1 MVASAALHVIAW
13 LLARLPALAL
23 VPIGW
28 LCGIVV
34 VPCLRRRRRII
45 ARNLALAFPGRAA
58 ANRGLLQLCHHAM
71 LGRFA
76 LEHALLIHG
85 SAKRLRRFVRVKN
98 EQVLRELAG
107 RPVIL
112 IAQHFVGLNQGF
124 ARLSL
129 DHALIAPFAPQRS
142 ARAEKLI
149 ARSRTHLGGA
159 NAMLVSNK
167 EPTMLRALCREIRA
181 GRLAYILNDM
191 DQNLRG
197 HAAFL
202 PFCAV
207 ADAATPT
214 TLPRLAK
221 LTGAAVVPCQS
232 VALPWGGYEVRLE
245 PAWDNFPTD
254 DPVADMHRYNDH
266 TSALIAAA
274 PAQYYWPHRRFK
286 TRPPGEES
294 PYG

>member
-1 MVASAALHVIAW
+1 MVASATLHALAW
-13 LLARLPALAL
+13 LLARLPALVLAPL
-23 VPIGW
+23 GW
-28 LCGIVV
+28 LAGLVV
-34 VPCLRRRRRII
+34 MPFLRRRRRII
-45 ARNLALAFPGRAA
+45 ARNLALAFPERGALGR
-58 ANRGLLQLCHHAM
+58 GWLQLCHHAL

-85 SAKRLRRFVRVKN
+85 SAARLRRFVRVVN
-98 EQVLRELAG
+98 EQVLRELKG

-129 DHALIAPFAPQRS
+129 DYPLIAPFVPQRS
-142 ARAEKLI
+142 ARAEELI
-149 ARSRTHLGGA
+149 ARARTHLGGA
-159 NAMLVSNK
+159 NAMLVSTK
-167 EPTMLRALCREIRA
+167 EPTMLRALHREIGA
-181 GRLAYILNDM
+181 GRHAYILNDM

-197 HAAFL
+197 HAAFI
-202 PFCAV
+202 PFCGV
-207 ADAATPT
+207 AAATPT

-221 LTGAAVVPCQS
+221 LAGAAVVPCQS
-232 VALPWGGYEVRLE
+232 VALPLGGYEVRLG
-245 PAWDNFPTD
+245 PPWDNFPTD
-254 DPVADMHRYNDH
+254 DPVADMRRYNDH

-286 TRPPGEES
+286 TRPAGEEP